1 MDDPFG
7 AGESKRKKADGVADA
22 INRLLQNL
30 VIKCAKE
37 EGVRDY
43 FQSEGYFD
51 AEVEFKE
58 QRVINDK
65 AAIDYLVNTGVAIQI
80 GDVTADGRADF
91 IVPIEAASVVQG
103 SVISKVGGDCTSCRS
118 TPGAT
123 RSAPRGRT

>member
-1 MDDPFG
+1 MTTE
-7 AGESKRKKADGVADA
+7 AGVPTYVSGTGQVATVWQYQSGRFA
-22 INRLLQNL
+22 PVNTVRL
-30 VIKCAKE
+30 
-37 EGVRDY
+37 
-43 FQSEGYFD
+43 
-51 AEVEFKE
+51 
-58 QRVINDK
+58 
-65 AAIDYLVNTGVAIQI
+65 DYLVNTGVAIQI